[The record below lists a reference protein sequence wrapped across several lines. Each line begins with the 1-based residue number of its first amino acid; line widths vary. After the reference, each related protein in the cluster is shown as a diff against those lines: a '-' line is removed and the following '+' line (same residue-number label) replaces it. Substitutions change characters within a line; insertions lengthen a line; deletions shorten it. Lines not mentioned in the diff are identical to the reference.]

1 MPWYAAHV
9 VLYHELREGPQ
20 EEYPVMENVYLVHA
34 VNEDEA
40 FAKAERRGH
49 SACVED
55 ESLTVEGR
63 PARLVFGGVRKLISC
78 ATPTESSGPSTAE
91 AIEDG
96 VEATYSFLRVS
107 SRKELDDLIKGE
119 PVQVLYEE

>member
-9 VLYHELREGPQ
+9 VLYHEFREGPQ

-34 VNEDEA
+34 PTEDEA
-40 FAKAERRGH
+40 FAKAEMHGR

-55 ESLTVEGR
+55 ESLTIDGR
-63 PARLVFGGVRKLISC
+63 PAWLVFGGVRKLISC
-78 ATPTESSGPSTAE
+78 ASASGSPGPSEAE
-91 AIEDG
+91 TLEDG

-107 SRKELDDLIKGE
+107 SRQELDALIKGD

>member
-9 VLYHELREGPQ
+9 VLYHEFREGPQ

-34 VNEDEA
+34 GTEDEA
-40 FAKAERRGH
+40 FAKAEKRGR
-49 SACVED
+49 SDCVED
-55 ESLTVEGR
+55 ESLTVNGR

-78 ATPTESSGPSTAE
+78 AAAPESPGPSTVE
-91 AIEDG
+91 TIEDG
-96 VEATYSFLRVS
+96 VEATYSFLVVS
-107 SRKELDDLIKGE
+107 SRKELDALIKGE

>member
-9 VLYHELREGPQ
+9 VLYHEFREGSQ

-34 VNEDEA
+34 ANEDEA
-40 FAKAERRGH
+40 LAKAEKRGR

-55 ESLTVEGR
+55 ESLTVDGR

-78 ATPTESSGPSTAE
+78 ASAPESPGPSTAE
-91 AIEDG
+91 VIEDG
-96 VEATYSFLRVS
+96 VEATYSFLVVS
-107 SRKELDDLIKGE
+107 SRKELDALIKGE